1 MISGYLSSQ
10 QDFVDLINGYLF
22 NKQGVLEIYL
32 EGRSIELYVENG
44 LIKSFYTEIEGLKAE
59 EINKKS
65 LLLYSLFDILDNPSA
80 LFSFKNSPE
89 IEYHFKLEEPISA
102 EELIL
107 QLQLAYQEF
116 KSLLNLIIT
125 PYATIRVLK
134 PFENMQNYDGRTF
147 VSVILTS
154 NETLTS
160 ETRKL
165 QELLRAGFLDIG
177 QFSTPEVGKRAY
189 EVDYIVKDVNIKN
202 VNMFSILESLQMSK
216 FTGFISMRGA
226 SDNYELYFRRGKA
239 VALYPYSF
247 DFFDFLLT
255 PQLGYMMNVV
265 SMPEDLLDKF
275 MLKHSKRKLISSL
288 PHNFIELGKVFIG
301 IVKDG
306 FSGLLVLQKSGERMY
321 FAYERGGLLASLL
334 EGEQLKIYK
343 AEPYRDDFLVDL
355 IPYEQME
362 NFLEVMHLLLINV
375 AYGVILRH
383 SNQMLQSIL
392 YYLSSSDF
400 FKIAE
405 GSIYFRTDPKGRREE
420 VLGFLSFLLDV
431 GYKILGKKK
440 LEEELE
446 NSLHPYRDI
455 FKVLEIEEYAR
466 FWNESAVS

>member
-10 QDFVDLINGYLF
+10 QDFVDLINGFLF

-32 EGRSIELYVENG
+32 EGRSIELYIENG
-44 LIKSFYTEIEGLKAE
+44 FIKGFYTDTEGLKAE
-59 EINKKS
+59 EINKES
-65 LLLYSLFDILDNPSA
+65 LLLYSLFSMLDNPNA
-80 LFSFKNSPE
+80 LFSFKNATE
-89 IEYHFKLEEPISA
+89 REYHFKLEEPISA

-177 QFSTPEVGKRAY
+177 QFSTPEVGKRVY
-189 EVDYIVKDVNIKN
+189 EVDYIVRDVGIKN
-202 VNMFSILESLQMSK
+202 VNIFSVLESLRMSK
-216 FTGFISMRGA
+216 FTGFINIY
-226 SDNYELYFRRGKA
+226 DNHNNYELYIQKGKA
-239 VALYPYSF
+239 VALYPYNF
-247 DFFDFLLT
+247 DFFDFILT
-255 PQLGYMMNVV
+255 PQAGPVMDVV
-265 SMPEDLLDKF
+265 SMPEEILNKF
-275 MLKHSKRKLISSL
+275 ILKHSKRKLISSL

-362 NFLEVMHLLLINV
+362 NFLEVTHLLLLNV

-383 SNQMLQSIL
+383 SSQMVQSIL
-392 YYLSSSDF
+392 YYLSSSEL
-400 FKIAE
+400 FKVVE
-405 GSIYFRTDPKGRREE
+405 GSIYFRADPRGRREE
-420 VLGFLSFLLDV
+420 ILSFLSFLLDI

-446 NSLHPYRDI
+446 NSLHPYRNI
-455 FKVLEIEEYAR
+455 FKVLEIEEYAE
-466 FWNESAVS
+466 FWNEGAIS

>member
-10 QDFVDLINGYLF
+10 QDFVDLINGFLF
-22 NKQGVLEIYL
+22 NKEGVLEIYL
-32 EGRSIELYVENG
+32 EGRSIELYIENG
-44 LIKSFYTEIEGLKAE
+44 FIKGFYTDTEGLKAE
-59 EINKKS
+59 EINKVS
-65 LLLYSLFDILDNPSA
+65 LLLYSLFSMLDNPNA
-80 LFSFKNSPE
+80 LFSFKNAPKR
-89 IEYHFKLEEPISA
+89 EYHFKLEEPISA

-107 QLQLAYQEF
+107 QLQLAHQEF

-154 NETLTS
+154 NETLTL

-177 QFSTPEVGKRAY
+177 QFSTPEVGKRIY
-189 EVDYIVKDVNIKN
+189 EVDYIVRDVGIKN
-202 VNMFSILESLQMSK
+202 VNIFSVLESLRMSK
-216 FTGFISMRGA
+216 FTGFINIYDNHS
-226 SDNYELYFRRGKA
+226 NYELYIQKGKA
-239 VALYPYSF
+239 VALYPYNF
-247 DFFDFLLT
+247 DFFDFILT
-255 PQLGYMMNVV
+255 PQAGPVMDVV
-265 SMPEDLLDKF
+265 SMPEEILNKF
-275 MLKHSKRKLISSL
+275 ILKHSKRKLISSL

-321 FAYERGGLLASLL
+321 FAYEKGGLLASLL

-362 NFLEVMHLLLINV
+362 NFLEVTHLLLLNV

-383 SNQMLQSIL
+383 SSQMVQSIL
-392 YYLSSSDF
+392 YYLSSSDL
-400 FKIAE
+400 FKVVE
-405 GSIYFRTDPKGRREE
+405 GSIYFRADPRGRREE
-420 VLGFLSFLLDV
+420 ILSFLSFLLDI

-446 NSLHPYRDI
+446 NSLHPYKDI

-466 FWNESAVS
+466 FWNEGAVS

>member
-10 QDFVDLINGYLF
+10 QDFVDLINGFLF
-22 NKQGVLEIYL
+22 NKEGVLEIYL
-32 EGRSIELYVENG
+32 EGRSIELYIENG
-44 LIKSFYTEIEGLKAE
+44 FIKGFYTDTEGLKAE
-59 EINKKS
+59 EINKVS
-65 LLLYSLFDILDNPSA
+65 LLLYSLFSMLDNPNA
-80 LFSFKNSPE
+80 LFSFKNAPKR
-89 IEYHFKLEEPISA
+89 EYHFKLEEPISA

-107 QLQLAYQEF
+107 QLQLAHQEF

-154 NETLTS
+154 TETLIS

-165 QELLRAGFLDIG
+165 QELLRAGFLYIG
-177 QFSTPEVGKRAY
+177 QFSTPEVGKRVY
-189 EVDYIVKDVNIKN
+189 EVDYIVRDVGIKN
-202 VNMFSILESLQMSK
+202 VNIFSVLESLRMSK
-216 FTGFISMRGA
+216 FTGFINIYDNHS
-226 SDNYELYFRRGKA
+226 NYELYIQKGRA
-239 VALYPYSF
+239 VALYPYNF
-247 DFFDFLLT
+247 DFFDFILT
-255 PQLGYMMNVV
+255 AQAGSVIDVV
-265 SMPEDLLDKF
+265 SMPEEILNKF
-275 MLKHSKRKLISSL
+275 MLKHSKRKLIYNL

-306 FSGLLVLQKSGERMY
+306 FSGLIVLQKANERMY

-362 NFLEVMHLLLINV
+362 NFLEVIHLLLINV
-375 AYGVILRH
+375 AYGIILRH

-392 YYLSSSDF
+392 YYLSSSDL
-400 FKIAE
+400 FKVVE
-405 GSIYFRTDPKGRREE
+405 GSIYFRADPRGRREE
-420 VLGFLSFLLDV
+420 ILSFLSFLLDI
-431 GYKILGKKK
+431 GYTILGKKK

-446 NSLHPYRDI
+446 NSLHTYRYI
-455 FKVLEIEEYAR
+455 FKVLEVEEYVE
-466 FWNESAVS
+466 FWNKSVIG

>member
-10 QDFVDLINGYLF
+10 QDFVDLINGFLF
-22 NKQGVLEIYL
+22 NKEGVLEIYL
-32 EGRSIELYVENG
+32 EGSSIELYIENG
-44 LIKSFYTEIEGLKAE
+44 FIKGFYTDTEGLRAE
-59 EINKKS
+59 EINKES
-65 LLLYSLFDILDNPSA
+65 LLLYSLFSMLDNPNA
-80 LFSFKNSPE
+80 LFSFKNAPKR
-89 IEYHFKLEEPISA
+89 EYHFKLEEPISA

-107 QLQLAYQEF
+107 RLQLAHQEF

-134 PFENMQNYDGRTF
+134 PFENMQNYDSRTF

-154 NETLTS
+154 TETLIS

-177 QFSTPEVGKRAY
+177 QFSTPEAGKRAY
-189 EVDYIVKDVNIKN
+189 EVDYMVKDVNIKN
-202 VNMFSILESLQMSK
+202 VNMFSILESLGTSK
-216 FTGFISMRGA
+216 FTGFISIRGA
-226 SDNYELYFRRGKA
+226 SDNYVLYFKRGKA
-239 VALYPYSF
+239 VALYPYNF
-247 DFFDFLLT
+247 DFFDFILI
-255 PQLGYMMNVV
+255 PQAGSVMDVV
-265 SMPEDLLDKF
+265 SMPEEILNKF
-275 MLKHSKRKLISSL
+275 ILKHSKRKLISSL

-306 FSGLLVLQKSGERMY
+306 FSGLLVL
-321 FAYERGGLLASLL
+321 
-334 EGEQLKIYK
+334 LKIYK

-355 IPYEQME
+355 ILYDQME
-362 NFLEVMHLLLINV
+362 NFLEVIHLLLINV

-383 SNQMLQSIL
+383 NDQMVQSIL

-420 VLGFLSFLLDV
+420 ILGFLSFLLDV

-455 FKVLEIEEYAR
+455 FKVLDIEEYAG
-466 FWNESAVS
+466 FWNESAVG